1 MQVSEKTKILIL
13 FALFAIALYFM
24 YENSKNTKSK
34 NDKFLERFASDEND
48 MTKSDMSEFIDVNKS
63 RSSMPSDNSTN
74 MKYEQKLKSPNSAT
88 TDDYKSTTY
97 KSGNRL
103 NNTSSLDSFFE
114 GNNAEDNKNNNY
126 TAYTDNEARYAA
138 YSAGR
143 DGKKLTETDKFD
155 AGALLPNETNMDW
168 FDDPYESTSVKASH
182 LINIFRPVGV
192 NTIQTSLKN
201 PSHDLRGTEPNPKYP
216 VSPWMN
222 SSYEPDTNLKS
233 KAFC

>member
-13 FALFAIALYFM
+13 LALVGFAVYFM
-24 YENSKNTKSK
+24 SQNSKNSNTVPSGYE
-34 NDKFLERFASDEND
+34 KFESNSD
-48 MTKSDMSEFIDVNKS
+48 MTTSDMSDYIDVNKS
-63 RSSMPSDNSTN
+63 RMSGDDSSNA
-74 MKYEQKLKSPNSAT
+74 KFEQKLRSLNSA

-97 KSGNRL
+97 SSGNRL
-103 NNTSSLDSFFE
+103 NNTSELDSFFE
-114 GNNAEDNKNNNY
+114 GNNTEDNKNNNY
-126 TAYTDNEARYAA
+126 TAFVDNNTRYAA
-138 YSAGR
+138 YSASK
-143 DGKKLTETDKFD
+143 DVKKLTEADKFD
-155 AGALLPNETNMDW
+155 TNALLPSETNMDW